1 MNRLTSSV
9 DELIGSQRELLPGLH
24 RSHRLV
30 VAHFFASFLMVPFWF
45 LWVIFFAAAIAE
57 SFQWFL
63 VITAPTWLAMPAVLF
78 SFWSGGKALVVYL
91 RYAKRFLNSA
101 ETDINASRTAENF
114 TTYMNL
120 LFPVLVPTQPAT
132 GKTPTQEHQRIRR
145 IVWFLRISPIVD
157 VGLLIIVTFSFV
169 SFFIRRPYVLSQLL
183 LTPIIPY
190 LWFNIAFWVV
200 RIAIFLRWRQCI
212 GRWARLY
219 YALTTWQAN
228 LESAIQQ
235 SSDVSRRTV

>member
-1 MNRLTSSV
+1 MNQLTSSTE
-9 DELIGSQRELLPGLH
+9 ELLGSQRELLPGLYL
-24 RSHRLV
+24 SHRLV
-30 VAHFFASFLMVPFWF
+30 VAHFFASLLMVPLWF
-45 LWVIFFAAAIAE
+45 LWVVFFAAAIAE

-63 VITAPTWLAMPAVLF
+63 LITAPTWLAMPVVLF
-78 SFWSGGKALVVYL
+78 SFWSGSKGLVAYL
-91 RYAKRFLNSA
+91 RYAKRFLNA
-101 ETDINASRTAENF
+101 AKTDVNASRTAEDF

-120 LFPVLVPTQPAT
+120 LFPVLVPTLAT
-132 GKTPTQEHQRIRR
+132 PKTPGQEQERVRR
-145 IVWFLRISPIVD
+145 MVRFLRISPIVD
-157 VGLLIIVTFSFV
+157 VGVLIIVIFSFV

-183 LTPIIPY
+183 LTPVIPY

-200 RIAIFLRWRQCI
+200 RIAIFLRWRQYI

-235 SSDVSRRTV
+235 SPDGSRRTA